1 MKLKANKQT
10 KKRTWKRLC
19 STDISEGL
27 LSNPSCASVVPIP
40 GLSCSVNTANFTRW
54 LTPMCLIAREPN
66 QRSSIPELR
75 WSSET
80 RERGTLHRETGH
92 VFLSYYGLLFEVHL
106 GQELHTGSTKLKVFS
121 DYLDHQHS
129 LALSTFYRVQ
139 SGDS

>member
-75 WSSET
+75 CSSET

-92 VFLSYYGLLFEVHL
+92 VFLSYYGPLFEVHL
-106 GQELHTGSTKLKVFS
+106 GQELHTGSTKLKVFG

-129 LALSTFYRVQ
+129 LALSTFHRVQ